1 MFLNG
6 DDGAGFF
13 NSCTSLFNAI
23 VAFYDADLNGIIYP
37 WGGGGS
43 TMAYIL
49 YLLVLLGLL
58 GSIYKYL
65 LPC

>member
-37 WGGGGS
+37 WGGGFHHG
-43 TMAYIL
+43 L
-49 YLLVLLGLL
+49 YPLPL
-58 GSIYKYL
+58 GSSGITW
-65 LPC
+65 